1 MGAFSVCLGIL
12 GQFSKSKNMVSM
24 TVPLNH
30 VPHCNQ
36 PCRFYCMCFQHLYLR
51 KMMFVMFPHLHSS
64 NMASP
69 ESLIAHIDVW
79 SDSEE
84 GIRNSWALF
93 GKYSFGRRRC

>member
-30 VPHCNQ
+30 MPHCNQ

-69 ESLIAHIDVW
+69 ESLIAHIDV
-79 SDSEE
+79 
-84 GIRNSWALF
+84 
-93 GKYSFGRRRC
+93 